1 MTRRA
6 LAIINVLLYV
16 LIFTILAGVILSV
29 VSSQT
34 RLMETHIR
42 RVKGYY
48 VAESG
53 AVAAYG
59 SLSRGE
65 AISIPNV
72 EWTYDSSTGVP
83 TSWRTPSSITSE
95 AGAGI
100 YGSTRINS
108 TYNYSTSW

>member
-1 MTRRA
+1 MTRRG
-6 LAIINVLLYV
+6 LAIVNVLIFT
-16 LIFTILAGVILSV
+16 LIFTILAGITLTI

-53 AVAAYG
+53 AVAAFD

-65 AISIPNV
+65 AITNQSV
-72 EWTYDSSTGVP
+72 EWTYDSATGVP
-83 TSWRTPSSITSE
+83 TYSRDTSLITRE
-95 AGAGI
+95 DIGGI
-100 YGSTRINS
+100 YGNRINS
-108 TYNYSTSW
+108 TFNYSTSW

>member
-6 LAIINVLLYV
+6 LALVNVLLFV
-16 LIFTILAGVILSV
+16 LIFTILAGITLTI

-34 RLMETHIR
+34 RLMETYIR

-53 AVAAYG
+53 AVAAFD

-65 AISIPNV
+65 AITIPNV
-72 EWTYDSSTGVP
+72 EWIYDSATGVP
-83 TSWRTPSSITSE
+83 TAWRTPYSITSE
-95 AGAGI
+95 P
-100 YGSTRINS
+100 GSGVFGTTRINS
-108 TYNYSTSW
+108 TFNYSTSW

>member
-6 LAIINVLLYV
+6 LAIINVLLFV
-16 LIFTILAGVILSV
+16 LIFTILAGITLTI

-53 AVAAYG
+53 AVAAFD

-65 AISIPNV
+65 AIATPSV
-72 EWTYDSSTGVP
+72 EWTYDAVSGTP
-83 TSWRTPSSITSE
+83 TAWRTPTSITSE
-95 AGAGI
+95 PGAGVF
-100 YGSTRINS
+100 GTTRLNS
-108 TYNYSTSW
+108 TFNYSASW

>member
-6 LAIINVLLYV
+6 LALINVLLFV
-16 LIFTILAGVILSV
+16 LIFTILAGITLTI

-53 AVAAYG
+53 AVSAFD

-65 AISIPNV
+65 AISIPSV
-72 EWTYDSSTGVP
+72 EWTYDSATGVP
-83 TSWRTPSSITSE
+83 TSWRTPSSLTSE
-95 AGAGI
+95 PDWGA
-100 YGSTRINS
+100 YSVTRINS
-108 TYNYSTSW
+108 TFNYSTSW